1 MPAHPS
7 IWQRILIGKN
17 PKRTLVRAAILVVV
31 SLVVFGFILMPVR
44 ISGISMEPTYHN
56 GGFNF
61 VNRLAFARARPQR
74 GDVVALRFS
83 ELRVR
88 PVYMK
93 RIIALPG
100 ETIEIRDGIVFID
113 EEPLAE
119 PYVKNRA
126 PWRIPAR
133 TLADNEYFVIGDN
146 RGMAS
151 SDHVFGVKDS
161 KQILGKVL
169 W

>member
-7 IWQRILIGKN
+7 LWRRILIGKN
-17 PKRTLVRAAILVVV
+17 PKRTLIRTAILIVV

-44 ISGISMEPTYHN
+44 ISGISMEPTYHDR
-56 GGFNF
+56 GFNF
-61 VNRLAFARARPQR
+61 VNCFAFARARPQR

-93 RIIALPG
+93 RIIGLPG

-113 EEPLAE
+113 DEPLAE
-119 PYVKNRA
+119 PYVKNRE
-126 PWRIPAR
+126 PWQIPAR
-133 TLADNEYFVIGDN
+133 TLADDEYFVIGDN

-151 SDHVFGVKDS
+151 SGHYFGVKDS